1 MPASAEREEP
11 NPYPSPQSTELERK
25 DINLSFSATE
35 SYRVSMR
42 GCEKAHPRLKPNGKL
57 GSDIREGAMN
67 RGKEGSGG
75 ICIII
80 KSADPN
86 LHIPIAFLADQGDAL
101 SSLGREEGFAL
112 LPNLS

>member
-11 NPYPSPQSTELERK
+11 NPCPSPQSTELERK

-35 SYRVSMR
+35 SYHVSIR
-42 GCEKAHPRLKPNGKL
+42 GCVRALPRLRPNGKL

-67 RGKEGSGG
+67 RGEEGG